1 MPFLCFPFP
10 FRILFFLFICPFSF
24 STHSLY
30 DDGKSLLAFKK
41 HITSDPHASMA
52 DWSPAVPFCNWTAVT
67 CSHRHLHKVI
77 SLNLTSRDL
86 HGPISPS
93 LANLTFLHTLVLS
106 GNLLHGYIP
115 PQLGSLFRLKTLWLN
130 DNQLGG
136 NIPNELS
143 NCTNLVSLALSY
155 NTLTGSIPL
164 ELGSLTHLQK
174 LYLGS
179 NILTGNI
186 PNSLSNISI
195 LTTLAIYENKLTGSI
210 PQELGRL
217 TSLRGLYLYE
227 NELSGIIPAS
237 LSNLSALTDLE
248 ISINTL
254 TGSIPQEL
262 GLLTSLQ
269 TLYLDENELSGTI
282 PASLSNIS
290 TLTGLDISINTLTGS
305 IPTSFSNLFNLTIFQ
320 LWGNQLSGTIPNS
333 IGNCSKL
340 RELALSDNKLSGSV
354 PVQLGK
360 LSLLEKLYLNVNQLG
375 SGNSTTM
382 SFLIALTN
390 CSHLKVLNIRNNKLA
405 GVLPLHIG
413 KLSTN
418 LSVLTLANNMIEGRI
433 PPHIGNLSS
442 LTYLNLSGNL
452 LNGSIPSLRN
462 LTNLERL
469 DLGNNKLEGNI
480 PDDFE
485 QLQRLGLLDISGN
498 LLSGKIPNSLAS
510 LKQLRDLLLH
520 NNRLSGSIPSNLG
533 SCTNLELLDLSHNI
547 LTGSIPREIAE
558 LHNLQFY
565 LNLSWNLLEGS
576 LPLEIGKITMAQ
588 AIDVSAN
595 HLTGAIP
602 STIGSCV
609 ELFSLN
615 LSQNSFQ
622 GSIPDSLENLKSL
635 MSLDLSSNSLSGI
648 IPPTL
653 NKLEMLQYL
662 NLSFNKLTGEIP
674 RGGPFANLSISISLN
689 GNPNLCGPQVFQLSS
704 CPTPRGHPTIVKRVL
719 FPVSGVVA
727 FILCCFLLIF
737 LWRRNMH
744 IQNIYVSRAIF
755 QKFGRQ
761 RISYQE
767 LHRATDGFSEANLLG
782 TGSFGLV
789 YKGVLTDGTLVAV
802 KVLSLQ
808 SDQGLV
814 FEFMPNGSLEK
825 HLYPNIHNNNLEVVC
840 ELGLRARLD
849 IAINVAHAIKYLHH
863 DSFVQVVHCD
873 IKPSNV
879 LLDEDM
885 VAHVTDFG
893 IAKLIGESS
902 TGSLSSTLALR
913 GSMGYI
919 APEYG
924 LGVVVSSQGDV
935 YSYGILLLEILT
947 RKQPTS
953 GMFIGDLNLHS
964 WVNLAFPD
972 RVKEVIDN
980 DLFIEV
986 GGDDFEEN
994 KVYKCLVYLLHV
1006 GLLCSKHS
1014 PNERPTM
1021 KFVLTAL
1028 ESIKEDLVENSI
1040 TSRGLRRSISN
1051 LLSSLNTASN
1061 DAPILN
1067 DQSSSTY

>member
-1 MPFLCFPFP
+1 ML
-10 FRILFFLFICPFSF
+10 
-24 STHSLY
+24 
-30 DDGKSLLAFKK
+30 
-41 HITSDPHASMA
+41 
-52 DWSPAVPFCNWTAVT
+52 
-67 CSHRHLHKVI
+67 
-77 SLNLTSRDL
+77 
-86 HGPISPS
+86 
-93 LANLTFLHTLVLS
+93 
-106 GNLLHGYIP
+106 GN
-115 PQLGSLFRLKTLWLN
+115 
-130 DNQLGG
+130 
-136 NIPNELS
+136 
-143 NCTNLVSLALSY
+143 
-155 NTLTGSIPL
+155 
-164 ELGSLTHLQK
+164 
-174 LYLGS
+174 
-179 NILTGNI
+179 
-186 PNSLSNISI
+186 
-195 LTTLAIYENKLTGSI
+195 
-210 PQELGRL
+210 
-217 TSLRGLYLYE
+217 
-227 NELSGIIPAS
+227 
-237 LSNLSALTDLE
+237 
-248 ISINTL
+248 
-254 TGSIPQEL
+254 
-262 GLLTSLQ
+262 
-269 TLYLDENELSGTI
+269 
-282 PASLSNIS
+282 
-290 TLTGLDISINTLTGS
+290 
-305 IPTSFSNLFNLTIFQ
+305 
-320 LWGNQLSGTIPNS
+320 
-333 IGNCSKL
+333 
-340 RELALSDNKLSGSV
+340 NKLSGSV
-354 PVQLGK
+354 PIQLGK
-360 LSLLEKLYLNVNQLG
+360 LYLLEKLYLQGNELG
-375 SGNSTTM
+375 SDTPTTM
-382 SFLIALTN
+382 PFLIALTN
-390 CSHLKVLNIRNNKLA
+390 CSHLKELDLKDNKLV
-405 GVLPLHIG
+405 GVLPSAIG

-418 LSVLTLANNMIEGRI
+418 LSVMKLANNMIEGNI

-442 LTYLNLSGNL
+442 LTCLNLSRNL
-452 LNGSIPSLRN
+452 LNGIIPSLRN

-469 DLGNNKLEGNI
+469 YLGNDKLEGNI

-485 QLQRLGLLDISGN
+485 QLRRLGLLDISRN

-547 LTGSIPREIAE
+547 LTGSIPREIDE

-588 AIDVSAN
+588 AIDVSNN

-622 GSIPDSLENLKSL
+622 GSIPDSLENLQSL
-635 MSLDLSSNSLSGI
+635 MSLDLSSNSLSRI

-689 GNPNLCGPQVFQLSS
+689 GNPNLCGPQVFQLSA

-719 FPVSGVVA
+719 FPVSGVVS

-808 SDQGLV
+808 SDQGEKLFKGECNVLRKIQHRNLVKIITSCSNLHFKGLV

-825 HLYPNIHNNNLEVVC
+825 HLYPNIHNNNIEVVC

-902 TGSLSSTLALR
+902 TGSLSSTIALR

-924 LGVVVSSQGDV
+924 LGGATSSQGDV

-986 GGDDFEEN
+986 GSDDFEEN
-994 KVYKCLVYLLHV
+994 KVYKCLVSLLRV

-1021 KFVLTAL
+1021 KFVVTAL

-1051 LLSSLNTASN
+1051 LLSNLNTTSN

>member
-1 MPFLCFPFP
+1 
-10 FRILFFLFICPFSF
+10 
-24 STHSLY
+24 
-30 DDGKSLLAFKK
+30 
-41 HITSDPHASMA
+41 
-52 DWSPAVPFCNWTAVT
+52 
-67 CSHRHLHKVI
+67 
-77 SLNLTSRDL
+77 
-86 HGPISPS
+86 
-93 LANLTFLHTLVLS
+93 
-106 GNLLHGYIP
+106 
-115 PQLGSLFRLKTLWLN
+115 
-130 DNQLGG
+130 
-136 NIPNELS
+136 
-143 NCTNLVSLALSY
+143 
-155 NTLTGSIPL
+155 
-164 ELGSLTHLQK
+164 
-174 LYLGS
+174 
-179 NILTGNI
+179 
-186 PNSLSNISI
+186 
-195 LTTLAIYENKLTGSI
+195 
-210 PQELGRL
+210 
-217 TSLRGLYLYE
+217 
-227 NELSGIIPAS
+227 
-237 LSNLSALTDLE
+237 
-248 ISINTL
+248 
-254 TGSIPQEL
+254 
-262 GLLTSLQ
+262 
-269 TLYLDENELSGTI
+269 
-282 PASLSNIS
+282 
-290 TLTGLDISINTLTGS
+290 
-305 IPTSFSNLFNLTIFQ
+305 
-320 LWGNQLSGTIPNS
+320 
-333 IGNCSKL
+333 
-340 RELALSDNKLSGSV
+340 
-354 PVQLGK
+354 
-360 LSLLEKLYLNVNQLG
+360 
-375 SGNSTTM
+375 M

-390 CSHLKVLNIRNNKLA
+390 CSHLKKLNIRNNKLA

-418 LSVLTLANNMIEGRI
+418 LSYLTLANNMIEGSI

-442 LTYLNLSGNL
+442 LTYLNLSRNL

-520 NNRLSGSIPSNLG
+520 NNQLSGSIPSNLG

-547 LTGSIPREIAE
+547 LTGSIPREIVE

-653 NKLEMLQYL
+653 NKLGMLQYL

-744 IQNIYVSRAIF
+744 IQNIYVSGAIF

-808 SDQGLV
+808 SDQGEKLFKGECNVLRKIQHRNLVKIITSCSNLHFKGLV

-902 TGSLSSTLALR
+902 SGSLSSTLALR

-924 LGVVVSSQGDV
+924 LGVAVSSQGDV

-986 GGDDFEEN
+986 GSDDFEEN
-994 KVYKCLVYLLHV
+994 KVYKCLVSLLRV

-1021 KFVLTAL
+1021 KFVVMAL
-1028 ESIKEDLVENSI
+1028 ESIKEDLVENSF

-1051 LLSSLNTASN
+1051 LLSNLNTTSN
-1061 DAPILN
+1061 DAPILS

>member
-1 MPFLCFPFP
+1 
-10 FRILFFLFICPFSF
+10 
-24 STHSLY
+24 
-30 DDGKSLLAFKK
+30 
-41 HITSDPHASMA
+41 
-52 DWSPAVPFCNWTAVT
+52 
-67 CSHRHLHKVI
+67 
-77 SLNLTSRDL
+77 
-86 HGPISPS
+86 
-93 LANLTFLHTLVLS
+93 
-106 GNLLHGYIP
+106 
-115 PQLGSLFRLKTLWLN
+115 
-130 DNQLGG
+130 
-136 NIPNELS
+136 
-143 NCTNLVSLALSY
+143 
-155 NTLTGSIPL
+155 
-164 ELGSLTHLQK
+164 
-174 LYLGS
+174 
-179 NILTGNI
+179 
-186 PNSLSNISI
+186 
-195 LTTLAIYENKLTGSI
+195 
-210 PQELGRL
+210 
-217 TSLRGLYLYE
+217 
-227 NELSGIIPAS
+227 
-237 LSNLSALTDLE
+237 
-248 ISINTL
+248 
-254 TGSIPQEL
+254 
-262 GLLTSLQ
+262 
-269 TLYLDENELSGTI
+269 
-282 PASLSNIS
+282 
-290 TLTGLDISINTLTGS
+290 
-305 IPTSFSNLFNLTIFQ
+305 
-320 LWGNQLSGTIPNS
+320 
-333 IGNCSKL
+333 
-340 RELALSDNKLSGSV
+340 
-354 PVQLGK
+354 
-360 LSLLEKLYLNVNQLG
+360 
-375 SGNSTTM
+375 
-382 SFLIALTN
+382 
-390 CSHLKVLNIRNNKLA
+390 
-405 GVLPLHIG
+405 
-413 KLSTN
+413 
-418 LSVLTLANNMIEGRI
+418 
-433 PPHIGNLSS
+433 
-442 LTYLNLSGNL
+442 
-452 LNGSIPSLRN
+452 
-462 LTNLERL
+462 
-469 DLGNNKLEGNI
+469 
-480 PDDFE
+480 
-485 QLQRLGLLDISGN
+485 
-498 LLSGKIPNSLAS
+498 
-510 LKQLRDLLLH
+510 
-520 NNRLSGSIPSNLG
+520 
-533 SCTNLELLDLSHNI
+533 
-547 LTGSIPREIAE
+547 
-558 LHNLQFY
+558 
-565 LNLSWNLLEGS
+565 
-576 LPLEIGKITMAQ
+576 MAQ

-689 GNPNLCGPQVFQLSS
+689 GNPKLCEPQVFQLST

-719 FPVSGVVA
+719 FPISGVVA

-744 IQNIYVSRAIF
+744 IQNIYVLSAIF

-767 LHRATDGFSEANLLG
+767 LHRATDGFSEPNLLG

-789 YKGVLTDGTLVAV
+789 YEGVLTDGTLVAV

-808 SDQGLV
+808 SDQGEKLFKGECNVLRKIQHRNLVKIITSCSNLHFKGLV

-825 HLYPNIHNNNLEVVC
+825 HLYPNIHNNNIEVVC

-863 DSFVQVVHCD
+863 DSFVQVVHFD

-924 LGVVVSSQGDV
+924 LGGAVSSQGDV

-986 GGDDFEEN
+986 GSDDFEEN
-994 KVYKCLVYLLHV
+994 KVCKCLVSLLRV

-1021 KFVLTAL
+1021 KFVVMAL
-1028 ESIKEDLVENSI
+1028 ESIKEDLVENSF

-1051 LLSSLNTASN
+1051 LLSNLNTTSN
-1061 DAPILN
+1061 DAPILS

>member
-1 MPFLCFPFP
+1 
-10 FRILFFLFICPFSF
+10 
-24 STHSLY
+24 
-30 DDGKSLLAFKK
+30 
-41 HITSDPHASMA
+41 
-52 DWSPAVPFCNWTAVT
+52 
-67 CSHRHLHKVI
+67 
-77 SLNLTSRDL
+77 
-86 HGPISPS
+86 
-93 LANLTFLHTLVLS
+93 
-106 GNLLHGYIP
+106 
-115 PQLGSLFRLKTLWLN
+115 
-130 DNQLGG
+130 
-136 NIPNELS
+136 
-143 NCTNLVSLALSY
+143 
-155 NTLTGSIPL
+155 
-164 ELGSLTHLQK
+164 
-174 LYLGS
+174 
-179 NILTGNI
+179 
-186 PNSLSNISI
+186 
-195 LTTLAIYENKLTGSI
+195 
-210 PQELGRL
+210 
-217 TSLRGLYLYE
+217 
-227 NELSGIIPAS
+227 
-237 LSNLSALTDLE
+237 
-248 ISINTL
+248 
-254 TGSIPQEL
+254 
-262 GLLTSLQ
+262 
-269 TLYLDENELSGTI
+269 
-282 PASLSNIS
+282 
-290 TLTGLDISINTLTGS
+290 
-305 IPTSFSNLFNLTIFQ
+305 
-320 LWGNQLSGTIPNS
+320 
-333 IGNCSKL
+333 
-340 RELALSDNKLSGSV
+340 
-354 PVQLGK
+354 
-360 LSLLEKLYLNVNQLG
+360 
-375 SGNSTTM
+375 M

-390 CSHLKVLNIRNNKLA
+390 CSHLKYLNIRNNKLA

-418 LSVLTLANNMIEGRI
+418 LSYLTLANNMIQGSI

-442 LTYLNLSGNL
+442 LTYLNLSRNL

-689 GNPNLCGPQVFQLSS
+689 GNPNLCGPQVFQLSA

-755 QKFGRQ
+755 QKFGHQ

-767 LHRATDGFSEANLLG
+767 LHRATNGFSEANLLG

-808 SDQGLV
+808 SDQGEKLFEGECNALRKIQHQNLVKIITSCSNLHFKGLV

-825 HLYPNIHNNNLEVVC
+825 HLYPNIHNNNVEVVC
-840 ELGLRARLD
+840 ELALRARLD

-924 LGVVVSSQGDV
+924 LGVAVSSQGDV

-964 WVNLAFPD
+964 WVNLAFLD

-986 GGDDFEEN
+986 GSDEFEEN
-994 KVYKCLVYLLHV
+994 KVYK
-1006 GLLCSKHS
+1006 
-1014 PNERPTM
+1014 
-1021 KFVLTAL
+1021 A
-1028 ESIKEDLVENSI
+1028 
-1040 TSRGLRRSISN
+1040 
-1051 LLSSLNTASN
+1051 
-1061 DAPILN
+1061 
-1067 DQSSSTY
+1067 

>member
-1 MPFLCFPFP
+1 MPFLS
-10 FRILFFLFICPFSF
+10 FRILFFLFICPLSF

-93 LANLTFLHTLVLS
+93 LANLTFLHTLDLS

-115 PQLGSLFRLKTLWLN
+115 PQLGSLFRLKTLRLDN
-130 DNQLGG
+130 NQLGG
-136 NIPNELS
+136 NIPNELGS
-143 NCTNLVSLALSY
+143 LFRLKTLWLHHNELRGNIPKELRNCTNLVNLALSY
-155 NTLTGSIPL
+155 NNLTGSIPP
-164 ELGSLTHLQK
+164 ELGSLTHLQQ
-174 LYLGS
+174 LFLGS

-186 PNSLSNISI
+186 PHSLSNISI
-195 LTTLAIYENKLTGSI
+195 LTNLGIYENKLIGSI

-217 TSLRGLYLYE
+217 TSLKGLYLYE
-227 NELSGIIPAS
+227 NELSGIIPVS
-237 LSNLSALTDLE
+237 LSNLSALT
-248 ISINTL
+248 
-254 TGSIPQEL
+254 
-262 GLLTSLQ
+262 
-269 TLYLDENELSGTI
+269 ELS
-282 PASLSNIS
+282 IS
-290 TLTGLDISINTLTGS
+290 TNTLTGS
-305 IPTSFSNLFNLTIFQ
+305 IPTFFSNLFNLSYLS

-340 RELALSDNKLSGSV
+340 RELMLDNNKLSGSV
-354 PVQLGK
+354 PIQLGK
-360 LSLLEKLYLNVNQLG
+360 LYLLEKLYLQVNELG
-375 SGNSTTM
+375 SYTPTTM

-390 CSHLKVLNIRNNKLA
+390 CSHLKELDIRNNKLA

-418 LSVLTLANNMIEGRI
+418 LSYLTLANNMIEGSI

-469 DLGNNKLEGNI
+469 YLGNNKLEGNI

-485 QLQRLGLLDISGN
+485 QLRRLGLLDISRN
-498 LLSGKIPNSLAS
+498 LLSGKIPTSLAS

-547 LTGSIPREIAE
+547 LTGSIPRQIAE

-674 RGGPFANLSISISLN
+674 RGGPFANPSISISLN
-689 GNPNLCGPQVFQLSS
+689 GNPNLCGPKVFQLSA
-704 CPTPRGHPTIVKRVL
+704 CPTPRGHPTIVKE
-719 FPVSGVVA
+719 
-727 FILCCFLLIF
+727 
-737 LWRRNMH
+737 
-744 IQNIYVSRAIF
+744 YYF
-755 QKFGRQ
+755 Q
-761 RISYQE
+761 ISYQE

-782 TGSFGLV
+782 TGRFGLV

-808 SDQGLV
+808 SDQGEKRFKGECNVLRKIQHRNLVKIITSCSNLHFKGLV

-825 HLYPNIHNNNLEVVC
+825 HLYPNIHNNNIEVVC

-924 LGVVVSSQGDV
+924 LGGAVSSQGDV

-947 RKQPTS
+947 RRQPTS

-972 RVKEVIDN
+972 TVKEVIDN
-980 DLFIEV
+980 DLLIEV
-986 GGDDFEEN
+986 GSDDFEEN
-994 KVYKCLVYLLHV
+994 KVYKCLVSLLRV

-1021 KFVLTAL
+1021 KFVVMAL
-1028 ESIKEDLVENSI
+1028 ESIKEDLVENSF

-1051 LLSSLNTASN
+1051 LHSNLNTSSN

>member
-1 MPFLCFPFP
+1 
-10 FRILFFLFICPFSF
+10 
-24 STHSLY
+24 
-30 DDGKSLLAFKK
+30 
-41 HITSDPHASMA
+41 
-52 DWSPAVPFCNWTAVT
+52 
-67 CSHRHLHKVI
+67 
-77 SLNLTSRDL
+77 
-86 HGPISPS
+86 
-93 LANLTFLHTLVLS
+93 
-106 GNLLHGYIP
+106 
-115 PQLGSLFRLKTLWLN
+115 
-130 DNQLGG
+130 
-136 NIPNELS
+136 
-143 NCTNLVSLALSY
+143 
-155 NTLTGSIPL
+155 
-164 ELGSLTHLQK
+164 
-174 LYLGS
+174 
-179 NILTGNI
+179 
-186 PNSLSNISI
+186 
-195 LTTLAIYENKLTGSI
+195 
-210 PQELGRL
+210 
-217 TSLRGLYLYE
+217 
-227 NELSGIIPAS
+227 
-237 LSNLSALTDLE
+237 
-248 ISINTL
+248 
-254 TGSIPQEL
+254 
-262 GLLTSLQ
+262 
-269 TLYLDENELSGTI
+269 
-282 PASLSNIS
+282 
-290 TLTGLDISINTLTGS
+290 
-305 IPTSFSNLFNLTIFQ
+305 
-320 LWGNQLSGTIPNS
+320 
-333 IGNCSKL
+333 
-340 RELALSDNKLSGSV
+340 
-354 PVQLGK
+354 
-360 LSLLEKLYLNVNQLG
+360 
-375 SGNSTTM
+375 
-382 SFLIALTN
+382 
-390 CSHLKVLNIRNNKLA
+390 
-405 GVLPLHIG
+405 
-413 KLSTN
+413 
-418 LSVLTLANNMIEGRI
+418 MIEGSI

-442 LTYLNLSGNL
+442 LTYLNLSRNL
-452 LNGSIPSLRN
+452 LSGSIPSLRN

-469 DLGNNKLEGNI
+469 YLGNNKLEGNI

-485 QLQRLGLLDISGN
+485 QLRRLGLLDISRN
-498 LLSGKIPNSLAS
+498 LLSGKIPTSLAC

-533 SCTNLELLDLSHNI
+533 SCTNFELLDLSHNI
-547 LTGSIPREIAE
+547 LTGSIPREIAK

-565 LNLSWNLLEGS
+565 LNLSQDLLEGS
-576 LPLEIGKITMAQ
+576 LPFEIGKITMAQ

-602 STIGSCV
+602 STLGSCV
-609 ELFSLN
+609 ELCSLN

-622 GSIPDSLENLKSL
+622 GPIPDSLENLQSL

-653 NKLEMLQYL
+653 NKLKMLQCL
-662 NLSFNKLTGEIP
+662 NLSFNKLTREIP

-689 GNPNLCGPQVFQLSS
+689 GNPNLFGPQVFQLSA
-704 CPTPRGHPTIVKRVL
+704 CPPPRGHPTIVKRL
-719 FPVSGVVA
+719 IFLVSGVVA

-789 YKGVLTDGTLVAV
+789 YKGVLTDGTLVAM

-808 SDQGLV
+808 SDQGEKRFKGECNVLRKIQHRNLVKIITSCSNLNFKGLV

-825 HLYPNIHNNNLEVVC
+825 HLYPNIHNNNIEVVC
-840 ELGLRARLD
+840 ELALRARLD

-879 LLDEDM
+879 VLDEYM

-902 TGSLSSTLALR
+902 TGSLSSTLSLR

-924 LGVVVSSQGDV
+924 LCGAASSQGDV

-986 GGDDFEEN
+986 GSDDFEEN
-994 KVYKCLVYLLHV
+994 KVYKCLVSLLRV

-1021 KFVLTAL
+1021 KFVVMAL
-1028 ESIKEDLVENSI
+1028 ESIKEDLVENSF

-1051 LLSSLNTASN
+1051 LHSNLNTSSN